1 MPYYLWYVPFL
12 PSQYFSLDLY
22 ALEELEDWRCGT
34 ELTSDAYEETAEY
47 TVLPLEN
54 TIYGP
59 VTETLDCFF
68 GRFNCSGTNHGQGDG
83 DRKGKGKEK
92 EIIATL
98 DLPIRHCLVVKR
110 GTKMEDIRIVSSHEQ
125 VSVILLVPLDSACSS
140 IRIQIGRGIQAD
152 TQALGQSSTFLNTN
166 LPNAKRIAVASTA
179 LAAESLLSPIPSDEG
194 ARAAICSKSVIEIYP
209 ELEVLYEGTQ
219 DRSGLSFPSSSFSLP
234 LSQLA

>member
-125 VSVILLVPLDSACSS
+125 VSLP
-140 IRIQIGRGIQAD
+140 
-152 TQALGQSSTFLNTN
+152 FL
-166 LPNAKRIAVASTA
+166 P
-179 LAAESLLSPIPSDEG
+179 
-194 ARAAICSKSVIEIYP
+194 
-209 ELEVLYEGTQ
+209 
-219 DRSGLSFPSSSFSLP
+219 
-234 LSQLA
+234 